1 MSPWETQIPVPVD
14 HELRLGVSQPRAS
27 TAESIKGQAP
37 RHAVSSWLGVQ
48 SMSTSL
54 QLWPGQAGA
63 EEPLAFVT
71 E

>member
-1 MSPWETQIPVPVD
+1 MSLWETQIPLPVG
-14 HELRLGVSQPRAS
+14 HEVKLGVSQTRAS
-27 TAESIKGQAP
+27 TAGSIKGQAP

-63 EEPLAFVT
+63 EESLAFVT